1 MEINELKSNV
11 AQNIYYLR
19 TVNQMTQSE
28 LGEKLNYSDKAI
40 SKWERAEGLPD
51 AYVLHKI
58 AEIFGVSVDFLINEH
73 SEQEKKVN
81 TKPAR
86 NLKKLIASI
95 VLWGIIAVAI
105 CLIVV
110 LYLTTDKIWWQIFI
124 YALPITFIVQIVL
137 SCVWWRG
144 KGSFF
149 YASLLN
155 WSIFLII
162 YVALLKFNFW
172 EIFLIGIPVQIVLFL
187 CYKIRITITV
197 TQKNPKYFVWDMGTN
212 PNEPKKKKSNEAEDD
227 KEKNS

>member
-1 MEINELKSNV
+1 MQKI
-11 AQNIYYLR
+11 
-19 TVNQMTQSE
+19 
-28 LGEKLNYSDKAI
+28 GEKIRDLRKAQKITQEELAVQLGISAQAI

-73 SEQEKKVN
+73 SEQEKKVE

-86 NLKKLIASI
+86 NLKKLIAGI

-110 LYLTTDKIWWQIFI
+110 LYLTTNKIWWQIFI
-124 YALPITFIVQIVL
+124 YALPVTFIVQIVL

-187 CYKIRITITV
+187 CYKIMITITV

-212 PNEPKKKKSNEAEDD
+212 PNEPKKKKND
-227 KEKNS
+227 KTDSESKENN